1 MKKFSNEYLS
11 FTVNPDEKYK
21 NININGVIFNPS
33 KYNSMII
40 LGANPP
46 DILGNYSGSSLPFP
60 SYDIAFDNTVNK
72 YIIDQNGSF
81 DINFKYPNSYYKS
94 DGYTKVISPIIF
106 ILDDLKI
113 TFELQDKCKLK
124 TLTNRGN
131 NPLFYSAKEE
141 VLPIDTSENVMYAY
155 ANAKIIYNL
164 A

>member
-21 NININGVIFNPS
+21 NININGIIFNPS

-60 SYDIAFDNTVNK
+60 SYDIAFNNTVNK

-81 DINFKYPNSYYKS
+81 DINFKYPNSYYKP

-131 NPLFYSAKEE
+131 NPLFYSAKEQ

-155 ANAKIIYNL
+155 ANAKFIYNL